1 VSRVSPISPLSNAS
15 TIYKTNRALDANES
29 KVLDAASV
37 RAQQSTE
44 QIQVADDGEAN
55 PKLITKTP
63 TVLYPVSFSMYKI
76 VFNYISF

>member
-1 VSRVSPISPLSNAS
+1 MSRVSPISPLSNAS

-44 QIQVADDGEAN
+44 Q
-55 PKLITKTP
+55 KR
-63 TVLYPVSFSMYKI
+63 
-76 VFNYISF
+76 